1 VLATFHD
8 PSAQTQKSAFVVN
21 LSRSEI
27 HSAFVALGLEH
38 KAFQSSRVASTF
50 QTEIFSCLPKTAFNE
65 KEKRKKTFYSF
76 FIDVN
81 EQTCKRKRNTQ
92 VKL

>member
-38 KAFQSSRVASTF
+38 EAFQSSRVASTF
-50 QTEIFSCLPKTAFNE
+50 QTEIFSCLPKQLQREWNI
-65 KEKRKKTFYSF
+65 KKKKNFLLIFY
-76 FIDVN
+76 
-81 EQTCKRKRNTQ
+81 
-92 VKL
+92 